1 MNRKS
6 MAPRAPVPLAKP
18 MTPALPSSP
27 VSPKW
32 LNARTVLLA
41 LALCFWGRVLFT
53 NSVLLPGEFLRGFA
67 PFGDDAR
74 APWTILQWDAL
85 GQYFPWRHFAAGELH
100 SGKIPLWNPFQFC
113 GTPFLANGQS
123 AVFYPLNFPFWLM
136 DTARAFGWSAFLG
149 SLIAL
154 SGTYAL
160 ARRWKMSRSAGVLSA
175 TAFAFCGY
183 LSAWALLPTLF
194 QTACW
199 LPACLLFYER
209 AADDEKPARSTLLLA
224 LCLACALLAGHAQV
238 FFYLLLALGLRQP
251 FLRRPMRGLA
261 VGIGALTFAFAL
273 CAAQWLSTVEL
284 ALHSPR
290 VAAGGPS
297 EAGWKFVS
305 DRALQISELPSFVR
319 PMNLVWGSLSENFG
333 YVGAGVCLLA
343 LCSVIA
349 LFARG
354 EKRSSVALRQRLFAL
369 SLAVFG
375 ILYALATPLA
385 KLFFFAVP
393 GISSMGG
400 TGRSLVLWSLGA
412 ALCAGFGLD
421 YLRSK
426 WKSNLLAPLALG
438 VVALELGLNAF
449 SIQPTAP
456 HSAIYPQTRLTDY
469 LAKNSSPTAR
479 VWFFSDKRLWRPS
492 EFFKN
497 GRNHPTGI
505 LPPNGAMVYG
515 IYDINGYDSLSVLA
529 YHNWVASSEAGQS
542 PSPDF
547 NGNMMLLQTPSSS
560 ILDSL
565 SVRYI
570 VFPQGT
576 PAPTDAQKV
585 LTANGCD
592 VYQRQQGSSTLRLSG
607 AAFYPGFGP
616 QGFAPET
623 FRLGMFVSLCAL
635 GFASAWWFRKLKSLE

>member
-1 MNRKS
+1 M
-6 MAPRAPVPLAKP
+6 RA
-18 MTPALPSSP
+18 SGI
-27 VSPKW
+27 
-32 LNARTVLLA
+32 LLV

-67 PFGDDAR
+67 PFGNDAR

-85 GQYFPWRHFAAGELH
+85 SQYFPWRHFAAGELH
-100 SGKIPLWNPFQFC
+100 SGRIPLWNPFQFC

-123 AVFYPLNFPFWLM
+123 AVFYPLNFPFWVM
-136 DTARAFGWSAFLG
+136 DTARAFSWSALLG
-149 SLIAL
+149 SLVAL

-199 LPACLLFYER
+199 LPACLLFFER
-209 AADDEKPARSTLLLA
+209 AVDDEKPARSTLLLA

-238 FFYLLLALGLRQP
+238 FFYLLLALALRQP
-251 FLRRPMRGLA
+251 FLHRPVRGLA
-261 VGIGALTFAFAL
+261 VGLGALIFAL
-273 CAAQWLSTVEL
+273 ALCGAQWISTIEL

-290 VAAGGPS
+290 LAAGGPS
-297 EAGWKFVS
+297 ESGWDFIGK
-305 DRALQISELPSFVR
+305 RALQIRDLPSLALPVS
-319 PMNLVWGSLSENFG
+319 PLSDPTSLSGGSLSENFG
-333 YVGAGVCLLA
+333 YVGVGVCLLA
-343 LCSVIA
+343 LCSGVA
-349 LFARG
+349 LFSRG
-354 EKRSSVALRQRLFAL
+354 EKRSSIALRQRWFAL

-375 ILYALATPLA
+375 VLYALATPLA

-393 GISSMGG
+393 GVSSMGG

-456 HSAIYPQTRLTDY
+456 HSAIYPQTQLTDY

-479 VWFFSDKRLWRPS
+479 VWFFTDKRLWLPS
-492 EFFKN
+492 EGFLA

-542 PSPDF
+542 PSPAF
-547 NGNMMLLQTPSSS
+547 NGNMMLLQTPSPS

-570 VFPQGT
+570 VFPAGT
-576 PAPTDAQKV
+576 LAPENAQKV
-585 LTANGCD
+585 LSANGCD
-592 VYQRQQGSSTLRLSG
+592 VYQRQMGGNTLRSSG

-623 FRLGMFVSLCAL
+623 FRMGMFVSLCAL
-635 GFASAWWFRKLKSLE
+635 GFASAWWFGKRK